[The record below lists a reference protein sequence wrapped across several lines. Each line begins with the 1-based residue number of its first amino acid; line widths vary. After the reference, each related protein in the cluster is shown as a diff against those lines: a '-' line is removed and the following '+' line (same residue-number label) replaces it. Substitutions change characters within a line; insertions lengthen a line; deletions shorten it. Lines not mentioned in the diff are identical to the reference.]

1 MRCWAEYN
9 VLFFLST
16 SFKSIERARNME
28 TGIRPFFGD
37 RQQATAYTTNNFGN
51 ALWTGKQQMISYM
64 YFFFCCLSAATKTTV
79 EEENKKKME

>member
-64 YFFFCCLSAATKTTV
+64 YFFLLFVGSNQNDRRRR
-79 EEENKKKME
+79 EQKKME